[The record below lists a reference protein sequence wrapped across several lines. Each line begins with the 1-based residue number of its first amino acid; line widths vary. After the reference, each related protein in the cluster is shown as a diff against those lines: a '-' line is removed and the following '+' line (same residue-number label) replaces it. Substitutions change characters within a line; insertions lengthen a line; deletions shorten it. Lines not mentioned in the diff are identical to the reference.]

1 MNTLADNNDKEGWE
15 SMYSEPIATTADA
28 ASTDRKLALRK
39 SALRKNAWRLLP
51 LLTLAFIFN
60 YIDRTSVG
68 FAALTMN
75 KDLGLSASQFGWGAG
90 ILFAG
95 YCLFEIPSNL
105 ALYRYGARRWLARIM
120 ITWGIAASATALVQ
134 GPTSFYVLRL
144 LLGIAEAG
152 FFPGVTFLLAC
163 WFPAQ
168 YRTRVLAFFMLGV
181 PLSSVIGGPLSGYL
195 LQLNGLMGLAG
206 WQWMYIVE
214 GVPAAL
220 IGLLVLAYLRDHP
233 KDADWLTEE
242 EREELIVM
250 LEEEP
255 RHQPKKALFA
265 ALKDPRVLL
274 LAAIQFGFVLGSY
287 GIGIWLPLI
296 LKGHGFSTVT
306 VGFLSTIP
314 YIAAVIGMIVWARVV
329 DLSGKKILNLMI
341 ACLMGAAGLAISTA
355 SKGLLVELM
364 GISLAVVAV
373 SSARAIFWTIPT
385 RFLTGVAAA
394 GGLAF
399 INSIGTFGG
408 FVGPSLVGFLKDAT
422 GSFSSGLW
430 VMAGILA
437 VSAALT
443 TTLWCFVEHE

>member
-1 MNTLADNNDKEGWE
+1 
-15 SMYSEPIATTADA
+15 MYSEPISTAGDA
-28 ASTDRKLALRK
+28 SSIDRKQALRK

-75 KDLGLSASQFGWGAG
+75 KDLGLTASQFGWGAG

-134 GPTSFYVLRL
+134 GPTSFYVLRF

-181 PLSSVIGGPLSGYL
+181 PLSSVIGGPMSGYL
-195 LQLNGLMGLAG
+195 LQLNGLMGLTG
-206 WQWMYIVE
+206 WQWMYLVE
-214 GVPAAL
+214 GVPAVL
-220 IGLLVLAYLRDHP
+220 IGFVVLAYLRDHP
-233 KDADWLTEE
+233 KDADWLTQE
-242 EREELIVM
+242 ERDELIVM

-255 RHQPKKALFA
+255 RHKPKKALFA

-287 GIGIWLPLI
+287 GVGIWLPMI

-306 VGFLSTIP
+306 VGYLSTIP
-314 YIAAVIGMIVWARVV
+314 YITAVVGMVIWARIV
-329 DLSGKKILNLMI
+329 DRSGKKILNLLC
-341 ACLMGAAGLAISTA
+341 ACLLGAAGLAISTL
-355 SKGLLVELM
+355 SKGLVAELL

-408 FVGPSLVGFLKDAT
+408 FVGPSMVGMLKDFT
-422 GSFSSGLW
+422 GSFS
-430 VMAGILA
+430 AGIWAMAAILA
-437 VSAALT
+437 LSAALT
-443 TTLWCFVEHE
+443 ASLWLLVENE